1 MYIQSDDGFELFQ
14 LAIVERDQSAWATI
28 HARYRL
34 LMIAWARQSSVSL
47 SVSEQF
53 EDIADQAFARAW
65 SALTPGR
72 FAEFPGLAALLGY
85 LRSCVTTVLIDIAR
99 AQSTRERTI
108 QKLNLGT
115 PATPE
120 QIVIDMID
128 QTELWELVKHMIETP
143 QEALI
148 LKQNIIL
155 GVPPRVLLA
164 RHPDL
169 FQTIDDVYAAKRNFT
184 GRLQRN
190 RDLQRLVHE
199 LREE

>member
-1 MYIQSDDGFELFQ
+1 MYIHSDDGFEIFRR
-14 LAIVERDQSAWATI
+14 AIVERDQFAWATI

-65 SALTPGR
+65 SALTPMR

-85 LRSCVTTVLIDIAR
+85 LRSCVSTVLIDIAR

-120 QIVIDMID
+120 QIVLDTID
-128 QTELWELVKHMIETP
+128 QKELWKLVTRMIETP

-148 LKQNIIL
+148 LHQSIVL
-155 GVPPRVLLA
+155 GVPPRLLLA
-164 RHPDL
+164 RYPHL
-169 FQTIDDVYAAKRNFT
+169 FQTIDDVYATKRNFT

-190 RDLQRLVHE
+190 RELQRLMHE
-199 LREE
+199 FREE